1 MEVINLCTHTK
12 SIETHHDWIRIHI
25 GQAQRC
31 NYTETSLHEIYPLHK
46 GIILFNNVVVF
57 LALMSIPTSVKEGG
71 VNNVI
76 I

>member
-1 MEVINLCTHTK
+1 MEVINLCTHTN
-12 SIETHHDWIRIHI
+12 SIETHHDLIRIHI

-31 NYTETSLHEIYPLHK
+31 YYTETSLHEIYPLHK
-46 GIILFNNVVVF
+46 GIVFISNVIVF
-57 LALMSIPTSVKEGG
+57 LALMSMPTTVKEGG